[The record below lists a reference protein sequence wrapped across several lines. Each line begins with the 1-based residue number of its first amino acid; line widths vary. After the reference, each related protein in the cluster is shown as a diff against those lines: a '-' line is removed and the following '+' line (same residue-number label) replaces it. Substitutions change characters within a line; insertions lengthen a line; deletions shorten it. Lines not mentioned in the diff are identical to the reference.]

1 MSELPSRSY
10 LFVPGN
16 RPERFDKACGA
27 GADAVIVDLEDAVP
41 PAEKVAARDAIARWL
56 SAAKPVLVR
65 INNAD
70 TEWFRDD
77 VEMCRLPGIS
87 GVALPKAERVED
99 LEFLAGRLEA
109 TVALLPLIESAQGF
123 WNAYKIAQGRNVR
136 RLIFGS
142 IDFQLDLGIKGD
154 DTELLHFRSQLVLV
168 SRVAGIESP
177 VDGVTVALENV
188 EQLRADTARARR
200 MGFGAKLCI
209 HPKQVSHVN
218 EGFYPTPD
226 EIAWAK
232 RVIDSAMR
240 AHGAATAVDGN
251 MVDRPVILKAE
262 EILREA
268 ARGNQPLASAR

>member
-1 MSELPSRSY
+1 MSEFISRSY

-99 LEFLAGRLEA
+99 LAFLAGRLGG
-109 TVALLPLIESAQGF
+109 L
-123 WNAYKIAQGRNVR
+123 
-136 RLIFGS
+136 
-142 IDFQLDLGIKGD
+142 
-154 DTELLHFRSQLVLV
+154 
-168 SRVAGIESP
+168 
-177 VDGVTVALENV
+177 
-188 EQLRADTARARR
+188 
-200 MGFGAKLCI
+200 
-209 HPKQVSHVN
+209 SH
-218 EGFYPTPD
+218 
-226 EIAWAK
+226 
-232 RVIDSAMR
+232 SC
-240 AHGAATAVDGN
+240 H
-251 MVDRPVILKAE
+251 
-262 EILREA
+262 
-268 ARGNQPLASAR
+268 